1 MRTVQVQTVG
11 RFSLANAS
19 GFDPSAAFGRLKML
33 VVALLALG
41 VLLMARTEPLV
52 PPAAAG
58 TVVELTGNG
67 PPGYFPDL
75 FEQTLCRS
83 RPFHPSCSR
92 RGQAG
97 LA

>member
-19 GFDPSAAFGRLKML
+19 GFDPSAAFGHLKML

-58 TVVELTGNG
+58 TVVEPTGNG
-67 PPGYFPDL
+67 PTGYFPDT
-75 FEQTLCRS
+75 FGQI
-83 RPFHPSCSR
+83 
-92 RGQAG
+92 RGEIEP
-97 LA
+97 LPPTF